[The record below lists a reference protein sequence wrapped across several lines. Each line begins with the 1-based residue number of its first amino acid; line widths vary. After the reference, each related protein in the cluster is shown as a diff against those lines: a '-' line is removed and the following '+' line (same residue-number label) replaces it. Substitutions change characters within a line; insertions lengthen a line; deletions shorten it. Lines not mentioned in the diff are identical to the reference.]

1 VGATKLNRALFMD
14 SIMEDTDD
22 LLLSDNDADK
32 QLLKEMNVYEAES

>member
-1 VGATKLNRALFMD
+1 MD